1 MRPLILVALLAAAP
15 FAHAAPGHV
24 HGEGR
29 LDVAIDK
36 DSITLSLEL
45 PIDAAV
51 GFERAPK
58 NDKEKAALAA
68 VQQALDAVPFAPTP
82 AAECAP
88 RTKEVTVPFLAGQPP
103 AAGEHADIDARYVFR
118 CANPAALKGIET
130 SVFKS
135 FKRLYRL
142 ETQRAGP
149 SGQGAAR
156 LTPNKPALS
165 W

>member
-1 MRPLILVALLAAAP
+1 MRIAFMLASLALLALPAQAQ
-15 FAHAAPGHV
+15 HA

-29 LDVAIDK
+29 LDIVIEK
-36 DSITLSLEL
+36 DRLAMNLEL
-45 PIDAAV
+45 PLDAAV

-68 VQQALDAVPFAPTP
+68 ARQAVADPALFVPTP
-82 AAECAP
+82 
-88 RTKEVTVPFLAGQPP
+88 LAGCKADVPKVVLP
-103 AAGEHADIDARYVFR
+103 DFGKTSGEQHADIEASHTFQ
-118 CANPAALKGIET
+118 CTNPAALKSVET
-130 SVFKS
+130 TLFKS

-142 ETQRAGP
+142 EARRAGP

-156 LTPNKPALS
+156 LTPKNPVIA